1 MHFVI
6 YGAGAIGGV
15 VGGHLF
21 RAGIPTT
28 VIARGDHLAAIRE
41 RGLTL
46 DLAEGAE
53 TLAVP
58 AAANASEVE
67 WTDDTVVFICVKS
80 QQTAAVLNDLQAHA
94 PRNTPIVSA
103 QNGVANETAIL
114 RRFPRTYSICVMLPA
129 LHLEPGVV
137 VQGSSAA
144 PGILDVGRFPGG
156 TDGGISGGIDDG
168 MDDTAEEISRNLR
181 AAGFQSQPRADIMA
195 WKYRKLVLNLGNGID
210 ASYRRDGDAIG
221 ELMRRARA
229 EGETVLEAAGIDVV
243 SDAVDKER
251 RGNHIVRRDTGE
263 DSNGSSTWQSV
274 TRGARD
280 SEIDYLTGEIVLQ
293 GRLHGVPTPVNELIQ
308 DDTARLVIEGREPG
322 SLDPADALE
331 RLNGRLAD

>member
-1 MHFVI
+1 MRFVI

-15 VGGHLF
+15 IGGHLF

-28 VIARGDHLAAIRE
+28 VIARGDHLAAIRD

-46 DLAEGAE
+46 DLAEGPE

-67 WTDDTVVFICVKS
+67 WTDDTVVLICVKS
-80 QQTAAVLNDLQAHA
+80 QQTAAVLDDLQAHA
-94 PRNTPIVSA
+94 PRTTPIVSA
-103 QNGVANETAIL
+103 QNGVANEPAIL
-114 RRFPRTYSICVMLPA
+114 RRFPHTYSICVMLPA

-144 PGILDVGRFPGG
+144 PGILDVGRFPAGVDHDDRAG
-156 TDGGISGGIDDG
+156 T
-168 MDDTAEEISRNLR
+168 DDTAADISRSLR
-181 AAGFQSQPRADIMA
+181 AAGFQSEPRENIMA
-195 WKYRKLVLNLGNGID
+195 WKYRKLILNLGNGID
-210 ASYRRDGDAIG
+210 ATYRRDGDDGNGNGDDIG

-229 EGETVLEAAGIDVV
+229 EGKAVLDAAGIDVV

-251 RGNHIVRRDTGE
+251 RGHHIVRRDTGE
-263 DSNGSSTWQSV
+263 DSIGSSTWQSV
-274 TRGARD
+274 TRGAPN
-280 SEIDYLTGEIVLQ
+280 SEIDYLTGEIVLL

-308 DDTARLVIEGREPG
+308 EDTTRLVVDGLEPG
-322 SLDPADALE
+322 SLDPARALE
-331 RLNGRLAD
+331 RLNP

>member
-21 RAGIPTT
+21 RADIPTT
-28 VIARGDHLAAIRE
+28 VIARGDHLAAIRD

-80 QQTAAVLNDLQAHA
+80 QQTAAVLDDLQAYA

-156 TDGGISGGIDDG
+156 TDGGIDGIG
-168 MDDTAEEISRNLR
+168 RGIDDTAEEISRNLR
-181 AAGFQSQPRADIMA
+181 AASFQSEPRADIMA
-195 WKYRKLVLNLGNGID
+195 WKYRKLILNLGNGVD
-210 ASYRRDGDAIG
+210 ATYRRDGDAIR

-229 EGETVLEAAGIDVV
+229 EGEAVLDAAGINVV

-251 RGNHIVRRDTGE
+251 RGDHIVRRDTGE
-263 DSNGSSTWQSV
+263 DSIGSSTWQSV

-308 DDTARLVIEGREPG
+308 DDTARVVTEGLEPG

-331 RLNGRLAD
+331 RLNARLAD